1 MIFVVLLKQ
10 LFSWLPGSLSLIVF
24 AVLAAFF
31 FVIVVKL
38 LGIILDWIFKFID
51 IFT

>member
-10 LFSWLPGSLSLIVF
+10 LFSWLPGSLWIPVF

-31 FVIVVKL
+31 FCIVVKL
-38 LGIILDWIFKFID
+38 IGIILDWIFKFID
-51 IFT
+51 LFT